1 MVDIKSNHTKRVI
14 VIVDGKP
21 GCGKSTCLSFFEGM
35 LCEESRLSMKCFD
48 CSVVLKKS
56 GDPRVVNKMNQGV
69 MLEDELVID
78 VMEREL
84 VSNDFHVGV
93 LSGYPR
99 TSFQRDAL
107 VNLCSKWNENGGCTV
122 HIVSIVCADE
132 ICLQR
137 MNMRGRE
144 DSAYNKERI
153 SNYKN
158 ITETS
163 FVAKLQRKDVAVHM
177 VKIANELND
186 LEIFKEQMIT
196 EWNSILGDAI
206 SRENSSICFDQ
217 SEQSTLV

>member
-1 MVDIKSNHTKRVI
+1 MVDTKSNRPKRVI

-35 LCEESRLSMKCFD
+35 LCEESRLSMKSFD

-56 GDPRVVNKMNQGV
+56 GNPQVINKMNQGV

-78 VMEREL
+78 VMTKEL
-84 VSNDFHVGV
+84 VSTDFHVGV
-93 LSGYPR
+93 LSGFPR
-99 TSFQRDAL
+99 TSLQRDAL
-107 VNLCSKWNENGGCTV
+107 VDLCSRWNESSNCTV

-137 MNMRGRE
+137 MNMRARE
-144 DSAYNKERI
+144 DSAHNRERI
-153 SNYKN
+153 SSYKN

-163 FVAKLQRKDVAVHM
+163 FVSKLQHKEVAVHM
-177 VKIANELND
+177 VKIVNELND
-186 LEIFKEQMIT
+186 LEIFKKQMIT
-196 EWNSILGDAI
+196 EWNSILGDAVTRQ
-206 SRENSSICFDQ
+206 SSSICFDQ